1 MKSTAFL
8 LVITFFAFF
17 SPVAG
22 ICLAVAMAIV
32 IDTILGVWA
41 SIKSGRRFRSVYLR
55 TGLVRKMFVYQ
66 LVIIGVYVIDV
77 HITAQVIDMKTGIDL
92 ILTRAAALL
101 LIYIEAKS
109 IDENFE
115 RIFKVSISKSLIQ
128 LVKRAKSLKKDIDDI
143 AHKP

>member
-1 MKSTAFL
+1 MTLALFAFL
-8 LVITFFAFF
+8 T
-17 SPVAG
+17 PVSG
-22 ICLAVAMAIV
+22 ICLAVAVAIA
-32 IDTILGVWA
+32 IDTVLGIFA
-41 SIKSGRRFRSVYLR
+41 SIKNGRRFRSIYLR

-66 LVIIGVYVIDV
+66 IVVIGVYVIDV
-77 HITAQVIDMKTGIDL
+77 YITAQVIDMKTGINL

-115 RIFKVSISKSLIQ
+115 RIFKVSISKSLIHM
-128 LVKRAKSLKKDIDDI
+128 VKKAKSVKKDIDDI